1 MKTVK
6 RFAIPALMAVLG
18 FGLGWIMQPPPPDP
32 VVQIKNVRVEPVT
45 VEGATHLRIT
55 TAYSNTGCTQ
65 VLLTRFLLNTRPA
78 PSIALPQQQGPSI
91 LPIDKNEFIEDVT
104 ISFTLTE
111 GQWHL
116 FSVASCYLN
125 GDPVP
130 AATVAP
136 TALFDI
142 EAVTG

>member
-1 MKTVK
+1 MPRIRPFVVPV
-6 RFAIPALMAVLG
+6 AMAVLG

-32 VVQIKNVRVEPVT
+32 VVQIKNVRVAPMT
-45 VEGATHLRIT
+45 VDGVTHLRIT

-91 LPIDKNEFIEDVT
+91 LPVDKHEFIEDVT

-142 EAVTG
+142 AAVK